1 MSGPAETPTATLLRL
16 VNGYQISQA
25 IHVAAEL
32 KLADLIGSEPVSAP
46 EIGARVGV
54 HPESLYRLLRALA
67 TVGVFR
73 ETEDRRFVASPVSE
87 LLRTDH
93 PQSMWGWPMMIGRPY
108 HWQMWGD
115 LLHSVRTG
123 EDAIHHRHGVGI
135 WTYRAD
141 KPEETTI
148 FNSAMEA
155 MSRNVA
161 PAIIAACDFTRF
173 KRIVDVGGANGALLA
188 AILAASP
195 HSTGVVFDLPHV
207 VREASSV
214 IRLAGLEG
222 RCAIAEG
229 SYFEGV
235 PADGDAYIFKSVL
248 MDHTDETCAAILR
261 RVRTAMGPQGTLLV
275 IEGIMS
281 APNEGPRAA
290 FSDLMMLVG
299 TGGRERRQDEWKAI
313 LDKGGFEL
321 RSTTPTASR
330 FQILE
335 ARPGAQ

>member
-1 MSGPAETPTATLLRL
+1 MSQPTETPTAILLRL

-25 IHVAAEL
+25 IHVVAEL
-32 KLADLIGSEPVSAP
+32 RLADLIGTEQVSVP
-46 EIGARVGV
+46 EIAARVGA
-54 HPESLYRLLRALA
+54 HPESLYRLLRALS

-87 LLRTDH
+87 LLRTDS

-123 EDAIHHRHGVGI
+123 EDAIRHRHGMGV
-135 WTYRAD
+135 WAWRAD

-148 FNSAMEA
+148 FNAAMEA

-188 AILAASP
+188 AILTASP
-195 HSTGVVFDLPHV
+195 NSSGVVFDLPHV
-207 VREASSV
+207 VREARSV
-214 IRLAGLEG
+214 IKRAGLEG
-222 RCAIAEG
+222 RCEIAEG
-229 SYFEGV
+229 SYFDGI
-235 PADGDAYIFKSVL
+235 PAGGDAYLFKSVL
-248 MDHTDETCAAILR
+248 MDHTDETCAAVLR

-275 IEGIMS
+275 LEGMIS
-281 APNEGPRAA
+281 APNEGQRAA

-299 TGGRERRQDEWKAI
+299 TGGRERRDDEWKAV
-313 LDKGGFEL
+313 LAAGGFEL
-321 RSTTPTASR
+321 TAIMPTASR

-335 ARPGAQ
+335 GRPSA